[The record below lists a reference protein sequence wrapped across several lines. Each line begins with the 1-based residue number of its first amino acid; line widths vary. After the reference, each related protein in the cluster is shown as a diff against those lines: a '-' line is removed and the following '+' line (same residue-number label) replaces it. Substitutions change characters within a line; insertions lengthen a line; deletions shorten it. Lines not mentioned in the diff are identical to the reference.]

1 MYLDEVE
8 NPPTIN
14 HSLLNTIP
22 ELLGAHLAYD
32 GNGIRAPT
40 PMAAIGVQYTSMS
53 EIRIASVDDRLATFT
68 DFRRSE
74 GTPHGTSGLRC
85 AERLSLGVPRLLFAT
100 ALARS
105 SPSEW
110 LSSFYSSV
118 DKYPPD
124 YRQQDYMSVGNQ
136 IGLQS
141 STSKLPN

>member
-1 MYLDEVE
+1 MYIDEVE

-14 HSLLNTIP
+14 HSLPNIIP
-22 ELLGAHLAYD
+22 ELFRAHSAYD

-40 PMAAIGVQYTSMS
+40 PMVAIGVRYTSMS
-53 EIRIASVDDRLATFT
+53 EIRIASVDGHLATFT

-74 GTPHGTSGLRC
+74 STPHGTNGLRC
-85 AERLSLGVPRLLFAT
+85 AERLSLGVPHLLFAT

-118 DKYPPD
+118 GKHPPD

-136 IGLQS
+136 IGLRG